1 MRVLVSLED
10 QPLLDTHT
18 LFGRLWKAG
27 IYPVGCAVLGYQ
39 QRAILFSTPEHTDQA
54 IAILKQMG
62 IDAKRG

>member
-18 LFGRLWKAG
+18 LFGCLWKAG
-27 IYPVGCAVLGYQ
+27 IYPVGCELLGYQ

>member
-18 LFGRLWKAG
+18 LLGCLWKAG

-39 QRAILFSTPEHTDQA
+39 QREILFSTPEHIDQA

>member
-1 MRVLVSLED
+1 MRVLVSLEG

-27 IYPVGCAVLGYQ
+27 IYPIGCAVLGYQ
-39 QRAILFSTPEHTDQA
+39 QREILFSTPEHTDQA

>member
-10 QPLLDTHT
+10 QPSLDTHT
-18 LFGRLWKAG
+18 LLGRLWKAG

-39 QRAILFSTPEHTDQA
+39 QRAIVFRRPEDTDQA
-54 IAILKQMG
+54 IAILKQLG